1 MIRTTV
7 KKQANSKGV
16 IFALLSGKNGFEV
29 WKLCENY
36 SRTARGGITRQWRY
50 IQKGMDQVSAER
62 LFNRRV
68 SK

>member
-1 MIRTTV
+1 MNRTTV

-16 IFALLSGKNGFEV
+16 IFALVSGADGFEV

-36 SRTARGGITRQWRY
+36 SGTVRGGIARQWRY
-50 IQKGMDQVSAER
+50 VQKGMDQVSAES

-68 SK
+68 AA